1 MARHVLRSGDRIRVN
16 APAELPQKLRVL
28 WREDPFLVLDKPPG
42 IVSNGPGSL
51 ETQLQ
56 SSHEFMDWRA
66 VHRLDRDTSG
76 CILFAA
82 SLRDKE
88 AIVKQ
93 FRSNSIR
100 KIYHA
105 IVTGRTSSSRTSLKA
120 PLEEKKAVTRFE
132 VLDSNRLATH
142 IRVEL
147 RTGRT
152 HQIRKHMASMG
163 HQVVGDKTY
172 RAGSPIDAEF
182 QSVPRQMLH
191 AQKFGFIHPE
201 TGKEIRVAAPLPP
214 DFRRTLKSL
223 RLR

>member
-1 MARHVLRSGDRIRVN
+1 MARHVLRSGDQIRIN
-16 APAELPQKLRVL
+16 AQAEISPKLRIL
-28 WREDPFLVLDKPPG
+28 WREDPFLILDKPPG

-56 SSHEFMDWRA
+56 SSHDFAEWRA

-76 CILFAA
+76 CILFAE
-82 SLRDKE
+82 SLHDKE

-93 FRSNSIR
+93 FRSNSVR

-105 IVTGRTSSSRTSLKA
+105 IVTGRTSSARASLKS

-142 IRVEL
+142 IRIEL

-172 RAGSPIDAEF
+172 SAGSPIDAAF
-182 QSVPRQMLH
+182 QEVPRQMLH
-191 AQKFGFIHPE
+191 AQKFGFTHPE
-201 TGKEIRVAAPLPP
+201 TKKEYRVAAPLPA
-214 DFRRTLKSL
+214 DFRRTLRSL
-223 RLR
+223 KLR